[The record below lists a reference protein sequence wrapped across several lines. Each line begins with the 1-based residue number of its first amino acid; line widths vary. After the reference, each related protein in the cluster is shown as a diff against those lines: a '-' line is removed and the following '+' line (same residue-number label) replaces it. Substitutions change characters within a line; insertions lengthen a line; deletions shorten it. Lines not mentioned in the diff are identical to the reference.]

1 MSSTQQRIRDT
12 LAWYLLLER
21 GATRRA
27 RHFEALADNPCN
39 PNRAASARVATG
51 YRADAAKDRRRV
63 AELRSELAAAVNTSP
78 QVREERACT
87 HDPS

>member
-1 MSSTQQRIRDT
+1 MSSSTLQRIRDN

-27 RHFEALADNPCN
+27 RYFEARAGNPRN
-39 PNRAASARVATG
+39 PNRAASAHVASG

-63 AELRSELAAAVNTSP
+63 AELRSELAAAENATRP
-78 QVREERACT
+78 RRET
-87 HDPS
+87 P